1 MHQMSPFEMDATMG
15 AVIIGAYRYALW
27 RNWDEHL
34 PRVLF
39 VLLNPSTAD
48 AVRDDRTVQCCIRF
62 ARSWS
67 FGSLEIVNLFAFRA
81 TNPALLRTE
90 TDPIGPLNDSYIYET
105 ATRSA
110 LIVAGWGNDGSLYSR
125 NIAVLQ
131 LFAGREVY
139 CLGTTKEGV
148 PRHPLRV
155 ASNTPLV
162 RYP

>member
-15 AVIIGAYRYALW
+15 AVIIGAYRYTLW

-39 VLLNPSTAD
+39 VLLNPSTAN
-48 AVRDDRTVQCCIRF
+48 AVQDDVTLRCCIRF

-81 TNPALLRTE
+81 TYPAHLRTV
-90 TDPIGPLNDSYIYET
+90 TDPIGPLNDAYIYEAT
-105 ATRSA
+105 ARSA
-110 LIVAGWGNDGSLYSR
+110 LVVCGWGNYGSLYSR
-125 NIAVLQ
+125 DIAVLQ
-131 LFAGREVY
+131 LFTGREVY
-139 CLGTTKEGV
+139 CLGTTKESL
-148 PRHPLRV
+148 PRHPLRI
-155 ASNTPLV
+155 ARNTPLV